1 MSNRIAAIIILLA
14 CAVADAQQQ
23 FTVNVIDG
31 WGGGLYRAGDTVHVF
46 ARALDGREV
55 FSEWRSSA
63 RVAFERSNEWHTAF
77 VMPDEDVLVTARL
90 DTLPAYEITEELITG
105 AERPKRVYHVLPP
118 TLRGVVFLYHG
129 TGGSARGWLPG
140 SVENFTFVKDLLAAN
155 LGVIITE
162 SEETTTQKDINGD
175 GFIRWDVAPPL
186 PEASIDY
193 LNLRAILDTLIKR
206 GSISASVPLF
216 GVGMSNGGAFAIPCA
231 QALGMKAAVSYCAS
245 GRASN
250 ASIITIPCLWMMA
263 ANDDNENVG
272 MAGNLE
278 AIELARRLRERGV
291 KSDAVIRKPHPIYPE
306 IFTRAGSSE
315 SVSRAIVANLRDRGH
330 LDERG
335 FMRRTSDAIA
345 AAVMADPASY
355 PAILSQT
362 EISRNAIVNT
372 LGAAYAEHKF
382 FSDLG
387 KQTIAWLLE
396 VLDGTTAVDLEVVN
410 DPVASTDVYDMQGR
424 HLCRISDRD
433 AEDVASSFL
442 TTTRVPVY
450 VVTRHASGLIRTRGI
465 LGQLGQLSGHLL
477 R

>member
-1 MSNRIAAIIILLA
+1 MTNRIAAIIILLA
-14 CAVADAQQQ
+14 CAAAGAQQQ

-46 ARALDGREV
+46 ARALDAREV
-55 FSEWRSSA
+55 FSEWRSSV
-63 RVAFERSNEWHTAF
+63 RVAFERSNEWHTSF
-77 VMPDEDVLVTARL
+77 VMPDENVVVSASL
-90 DTLPAYEITEELITG
+90 DTLPAYEIKEELITG

-140 SVENFTFVKDLLAAN
+140 SVENFTFVKDLIAAD

-162 SEETTTQKDINGD
+162 SEETTAQKDINGD

-186 PEASIDY
+186 PDASIDY
-193 LNLRAILDTLIKR
+193 LNLRAILDSLIKR

-231 QALGMKAAVSYCAS
+231 QALGMKAAVSYCAA
-245 GRASN
+245 GRVSN
-250 ASIITIPCLWMMA
+250 AAIINTPSLWMMA

-272 MAGNLE
+272 QAGNLD
-278 AIELARRLRERGV
+278 AIELARRLQERGV

-330 LDERG
+330 LDDRG
-335 FMRRTSDAIA
+335 YMRRTSDAIA
-345 AAVMADPASY
+345 AAVMADPTSY

-372 LGAAYAEHKF
+372 LGAAHAEHKF

-387 KQTIAWLLE
+387 KQTIAWLLD
-396 VLDGTTAVDLEVVN
+396 VLNGTSNVDAEEIGN
-410 DPVASTDVYDMQGR
+410 PVECTDVYDLQGR
-424 HLCRISDRD
+424 HLRRIAQSE
-433 AEDVASSFL
+433 AQHIEPIVSAYGMGPFL
-442 TTTRVPVY
+442 LVK
-450 VVTRHASGLIRTRGI
+450 RHASGSVRTTGV
-465 LGQLGQLSGHLL
+465 LG